1 MTFLYILGVRS
12 RPNLTAGARKTWG
25 FRDLRPTLADRLRKY
40 IPWGRQI
47 PPYIWTD
54 ACYLP
59 PWIFRNAKK
68 PRPDLISPHHVA
80 AQGST
85 TERVLVHF
93 GHQHKRCI
101 FDHITEHCTTP
112 MILNTGRVQS
122 KCIAQFDGKRGGMK
136 TQAKRLTN
144 LIDSNLQQ
152 GLMIGRNCLLCKK
165 EGRSVYWIENED
177 ILVWIAFL
185 KWPGVAAR
193 TQQLFFRF
201 ELL

>member
-1 MTFLYILGVRS
+1 MHETKAEDWSTGINYITGWRILETRRAQSRLPITSWLDTLGMTFLYILGVRS

-25 FRDLRPTLADRLRKY
+25 SRDLRPTLADRLRKC

-68 PRPDLISPHHVA
+68 PRPDLKISPHHVA

-112 MILNTGRVQS
+112 IILNTGRVQS

-136 TQAKRLTN
+136 TQAKRLMN
-144 LIDSNLQQ
+144 LIDSNLQ
-152 GLMIGRNCLLCKK
+152 
-165 EGRSVYWIENED
+165 
-177 ILVWIAFL
+177 
-185 KWPGVAAR
+185 
-193 TQQLFFRF
+193 
-201 ELL
+201 